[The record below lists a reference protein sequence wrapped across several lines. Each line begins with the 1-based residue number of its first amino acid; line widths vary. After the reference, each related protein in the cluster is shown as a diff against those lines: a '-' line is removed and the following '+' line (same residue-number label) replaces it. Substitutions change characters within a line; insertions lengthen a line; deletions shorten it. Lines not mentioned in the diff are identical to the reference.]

1 VAPDALVVDAGL
13 GFGKSVADN
22 LHLLQAGAALRRHSG
37 AAAVLSGPSRKRFLG
52 AIVGHERP
60 EDRDAATV
68 GAACVA
74 ALHGADLVRVHA
86 VRACVDALRIVG
98 ALPRADR

>member
-1 VAPDALVVDAGL
+1 
-13 GFGKSVADN
+13 
-22 LHLLQAGAALRRHSG
+22 
-37 AAAVLSGPSRKRFLG
+37 VLSGPSRKRFLG
-52 AIVGHERP
+52 AIVGRERP